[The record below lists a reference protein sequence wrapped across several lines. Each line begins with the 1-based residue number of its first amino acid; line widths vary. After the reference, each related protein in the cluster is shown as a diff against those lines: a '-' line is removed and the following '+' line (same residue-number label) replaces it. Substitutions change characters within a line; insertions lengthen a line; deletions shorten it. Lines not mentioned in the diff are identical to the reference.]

1 MAAGLAAYIGRM
13 KTLAFAVPLAL
24 LASASM
30 AQAPGFSEAERRQGA
45 EAHPQ
50 LLQQFGGAFQGP
62 QADYV
67 RRVGQKIALQ
77 SGYAAKGQDYT
88 VTLLNSNANNAFA
101 VPGGYIYITR
111 QLLAL
116 MNNEAELAF
125 VMGHEVAHVAA
136 RHSRQRQN
144 RSALTGL
151 GAALLGA
158 VTGSNLVGTL
168 ANTGAQLYTLGFSR
182 EQEREA
188 DSLGVRY
195 LTRASYDPMASTT
208 ILAALGAHTALEA
221 RLAGRQD
228 STPTWLSTHPASAER
243 VARIRTE
250 AQGLVGQAGA
260 RAQNRDVFLD
270 AINGMPYDDD
280 VEQGVIEGTTFR
292 HPSLRLTFTAPAGF
306 NMQNAPDAVT
316 GSRNGAGRFQF
327 SGGRPGAGETL
338 AGYSA
343 RVWQASGVQTAP
355 RVEIRTINGIETG
368 VSSVRTRTNSGQV
381 DAMLAVYRWGNE
393 GWYHMLTIAPAGQDP
408 GFSALINSV
417 RRLTPQ
423 EAGAIKGRRVSVVTV
438 RAGDTVQSLAE
449 RMAYDD
455 DRLSRFTIL
464 NGIEANARLVPGTRV
479 KLITR
484 G

>member
-1 MAAGLAAYIGRM
+1 M
-13 KTLAFAVPLAL
+13 KALVPAVTLAL

-50 LLQQFGGAFQGP
+50 LLQQFGGAYQGP

-77 SGYAAKGQDYT
+77 SGYAARGQDYT
-88 VTLLNSNANNAFA
+88 VTLLNSNINNAFA

-116 MNNEAELAF
+116 MNDEAELAF

-136 RHSRQRQN
+136 RHSAKRQN

-151 GAALLGA
+151 GAAILGA
-158 VTGSNLVGTL
+158 VTGSDLVGAL
-168 ANTGAQLYTLGFSR
+168 ANTGAQLHTLGFSR

-188 DSLGVRY
+188 DSLGLRY
-195 LTRASYDPMASTT
+195 LLRADYDPMASAG
-208 ILAALGAHTALEA
+208 ILASLGAQTALEA

-228 STPTWLSTHPASAER
+228 STPGWLSTHPASAER
-243 VARIRTE
+243 VARIRRE
-250 AQGLVGQAGA
+250 AQNVAGEA
-260 RAQNRDVFLD
+260 RVRNTNRNAFLD

-292 HPSLRLTFTAPAGF
+292 HPGLRLTFTAPAGF
-306 NMQNAPDAVT
+306 VMQNAPDAVT
-316 GSRNGAGRFQF
+316 GTRANMGRFQF
-327 SGGRPGAGETL
+327 SGGRPGNGESL

-343 RVWQASGVQTAP
+343 RVWQASGVQSSP
-355 RVEIRTINGIETG
+355 RMEIRTINGIETG
-368 VSSVRTRTNSGQV
+368 LSSVRTRTNSGQV
-381 DAMLAVYRWGNE
+381 DATLAVYRWGNE
-393 GWYHMLTIAPAGQDP
+393 AWYHMLTIAPAGQDP
-408 GFSALINSV
+408 GFSTLINSV

-423 EAGAIKGRRVSVVTV
+423 EASAIKGRRVTVVTV
-438 RAGDTVQSLAE
+438 RDGDTVQSLAN

-464 NGIEANARLVPGTRV
+464 NGIDANARLVPGTRV